1 MTLEKLLGGHS
12 PEPPSLI
19 IANVLYEGELLESW
33 GQSIKLIMDECRKAG
48 LPAPQYQADVT
59 GAKLI
64 FIYQGNVPARNRP
77 RNRSSSRPRN
87 GSSNR
92 ASNVPYPLPV

>member
-12 PEPPSLI
+12 PEPPNLI
-19 IANVLYEGELLESW
+19 IANVLYESRLLESW
-33 GQSIKLIMDECRKAG
+33 GWGIKLIMGECRKAG

-77 RNRSSSRPRN
+77 RN

>member
-12 PEPPSLI
+12 PEPPNLI
-19 IANVLYEGELLESW
+19 IANVLYESRLLESW
-33 GQSIKLIMDECRKAG
+33 GWGIKLIMGECRKAG

-64 FIYQGNVPARNRP
+64 FIYQGNVPVHSGQETGQETGQVTGQVMSLIRCL
-77 RNRSSSRPRN
+77 SE
-87 GSSNR
+87 
-92 ASNVPYPLPV
+92 